1 MIELQFKEDG
11 VWIHAE
17 HKGKHGLLNLNIIVD
32 KLIPTIVKQAFVGAI
47 NESTSWP
54 PEINLVERL
63 RDENLLMHMKDRN
76 KLADTIEQL
85 QREAERLQSIEK
97 LYRYKCVWTS
107 NPPEDK
113 S

>member
-1 MIELQFKEDG
+1 MIELQFREDG

-32 KLIPTIVKQAFVGAI
+32 KLESTIVKEAFVGALLPI
-47 NESTSWP
+47 SCP